1 MKRKSIWK
9 SYMRPRLF
17 LVTGRVV
24 IEWKVP
30 LCSFSIVFEKPFA
43 SANTYHNTQF
53 SRHAHHK
60 DNRFRIL
67 RLLNASLPTV
77 SLKLTFQFT
86 EFKHELPF
94 HQFSHHDTPYMFK
107 CCSFNSTSC
116 KPRVALLLVIQI
128 LLFNIIE
135 TNHFDQYSWNPLCY

>member
-1 MKRKSIWK
+1 MKRKGIWK

-43 SANTYHNTQF
+43 SAKANIYIPYITQF
-53 SRHAHHK
+53 SRRAHHR
-60 DNRFRIL
+60 DTRFRIL

-77 SLKLTFQFT
+77 FLLNGIKN
-86 EFKHELPF
+86 
-94 HQFSHHDTPYMFK
+94 FS
-107 CCSFNSTSC
+107 
-116 KPRVALLLVIQI
+116 
-128 LLFNIIE
+128 
-135 TNHFDQYSWNPLCY
+135 

>member
-30 LCSFSIVFEKPFA
+30 LCSFSIAFEKPFA
-43 SANTYHNTQF
+43 SANIYIPYITQF
-53 SRHAHHK
+53 SRQEHHK
-60 DNRFRIL
+60 DTRFGIL
-67 RLLNASLPTV
+67 RLLSASLPTV

-94 HQFSHHDTPYMFK
+94 HPFSHHDTPYKFTY
-107 CCSFNSTSC
+107 CSLNST
-116 KPRVALLLVIQI
+116 P
-128 LLFNIIE
+128 
-135 TNHFDQYSWNPLCY
+135 Y